1 MDIKDLRLL
10 DVDDLII
17 LDGLYRGSRLKE
29 ISVSLMLTPPA
40 LSHRLKKMKGIL
52 REEIF
57 LKNPVRI
64 SESGKADLKPFVA
77 ALRILKGFPDKTVKY
92 KQTP

>member
-29 ISVSLMLTPPA
+29 ISVSLMLKIGRA
-40 LSHRLKKMKGIL
+40 H
-52 REEIF
+52 
-57 LKNPVRI
+57 V
-64 SESGKADLKPFVA
+64 
-77 ALRILKGFPDKTVKY
+77 
-92 KQTP
+92 